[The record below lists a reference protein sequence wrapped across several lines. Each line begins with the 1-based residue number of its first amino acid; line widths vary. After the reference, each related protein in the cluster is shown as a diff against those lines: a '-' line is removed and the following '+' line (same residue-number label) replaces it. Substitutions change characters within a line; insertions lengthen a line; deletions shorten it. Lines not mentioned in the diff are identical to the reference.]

1 MALSLDHIHTTNRL
15 GWLAS
20 FWGFTGFI
28 AILVI
33 ALIKLTAIAIDSF
46 NYSFSALHWLAL
58 IVNSVFMAYSEGYK
72 GFQKGYS
79 PRLAA
84 RLNYLHHHANL
95 LTTLLAPL
103 FCMGFFAAPNK
114 RIITSVLLTVMIVLF
129 ILFFQLIP
137 QPWRGI
143 LDIGVVIGLSWGLI
157 ATVFFCYQAFINP
170 ATCVD
175 AEVV

>member
-15 GWLAS
+15 GWIAS
-20 FWGFTGFI
+20 VWGFAGFM

-33 ALIKLTAIAIDSF
+33 ALIKLTVIAVDSF
-46 NYSFSALHWLAL
+46 NYSFSTLHWLAL
-58 IVNSVFMAYSEGYK
+58 IANSAFMAYSEGYK

-84 RLNYLHHHANL
+84 RLIHLHHNASF
-95 LTTLLAPL
+95 LTMLLAPL
-103 FCMGFFAAPNK
+103 FCMGFFAAPRK
-114 RIITSVLLTVMIVLF
+114 RIITSILLTLMIVIF

-143 LDIGVVIGLSWGLI
+143 LDIGVIIGLSWGLL

-170 ATCVD
+170 TSCVD
-175 AEVV
+175 AEVI